1 MDSDT
6 ELNTLRTLVKNMAY
20 HLRSAF
26 NEADFDSEMTEFCSY
41 ADAIDDMYETD
52 NTESIV
58 EPDEDE
64 EADGSETIILED

>member
-26 NEADFDSEMTEFCSY
+26 NEADFDSEITEFCSY
-41 ADAIDDMYETD
+41 ADAIDECYETD
-52 NTESIV
+52 NTDA
-58 EPDEDE
+58 EPDEEE
-64 EADGSETIILED
+64 EADGSESIILED